1 MSPSSPHAAE
11 PLGSWSPD
19 FSVRVVTQTR
29 GGAGRKQNGLPRQ
42 LAGVPAATRA
52 LKVFIPFYKRAKP
65 AATQGSP
72 RGREWASPRRMVFP
86 RLFLSPPSFFFTHE
100 KERWGAGGSQ
110 ARTARGV
117 IPRIPTQY
125 PIGLYCPA
133 GQSGNPRR
141 GFPAVKH
148 PTGMFYALPA
158 LFWGRDSASRGT
170 RRNVKSPCRR
180 RPGSPRR

>member
-1 MSPSSPHAAE
+1 MVARLFGACGYADARRGWQKAERAA
-11 PLGSWSPD
+11 
-19 FSVRVVTQTR
+19 
-29 GGAGRKQNGLPRQ
+29 
-42 LAGVPAATRA
+42 AATSGRTGGDTSA
-52 LKVFIPFYKRAKP
+52 KSFYFPCGRSKP
-65 AATQGSP
+65 AATQGVLRS
-72 RGREWASPRRMVFP
+72 RESVSHRRMVPP

-148 PTGMFYALPA
+148 PTGMFYVLPA